1 LSKPKKTIAVVDD
14 DPSMLR
20 AIVRLLQARGFRTQA
35 FASAK
40 AFLTGDSAT
49 TADCLVLDIDLGEMS
64 GIDLR
69 RQLTASGSRLPIIF
83 ITALDDEALRD
94 KAMAAGCVAYLRK
107 PFVADA
113 LLAAIHKSTS

>member
-1 LSKPKKTIAVVDD
+1 MSKPKKTIAVVDD

>member
-1 LSKPKKTIAVVDD
+1 LPKPGKTIAVVDD

-35 FASAK
+35 FASAQ

-49 TADCLVLDIDLGEMS
+49 AADCLVLDIDLGEMS

-83 ITALDDEALRD
+83 ITALDDEVLRD

-107 PFVADA
+107 PFAADA
-113 LLAAIHKSTS
+113 LLAAIHKSTG